1 MIFKQKEN
9 WPYHLLIITHIPVTR
24 LQECSLKFMLCVSI
38 STLLQVRVADELQ
51 PWEKNQIQTKY
62 LMASAN
68 AVEVDT

>member
-1 MIFKQKEN
+1 M
-9 WPYHLLIITHIPVTR
+9 P
-24 LQECSLKFMLCVSI
+24 CVSI
-38 STLLQVRVADELQ
+38 STLLQVRVDDELQ